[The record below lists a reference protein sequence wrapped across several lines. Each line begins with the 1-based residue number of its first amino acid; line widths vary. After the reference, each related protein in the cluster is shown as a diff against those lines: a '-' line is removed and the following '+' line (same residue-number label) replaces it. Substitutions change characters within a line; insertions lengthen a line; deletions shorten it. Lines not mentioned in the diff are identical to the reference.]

1 MKDLTATEKEEAAQ
15 LLVSMLAAAP
25 PLANELGELLDAL
38 DEGETVFVDG
48 VKDATLR
55 SQLAAFLTAL
65 GLAAPAGKGN
75 KSFRCSG
82 GGVLRGVAALMDE
95 QDLAG
100 PLPLDREAAFN
111 SAKEASTGGESRRVV
126 DRLAGEQGMEG
137 VREEVPGLL
146 DQILG
151 GELVMLEGL
160 PDERVRAAL
169 TLLFEAIGL
178 KSRTAGDGGEAG
190 YGIPDRGYEDSEAVI
205 KKVIAE
211 YGGEQSKAKDSSDD
225 EGGENDGPAP
235 RRAPIGPAMPSQAM
249 LAQAQQAA
257 KDFVQED
264 SSSDDDEDQFG
275 PSVAGKEKRVAS
287 ERADPNR
294 AKRQKRQELKRAAEW
309 ENATGVITGG
319 QAALDKAEA
328 EVGREEWMLVPPKS
342 LGVLGAIKTLQPTN
356 RKFQTRSARGA
367 RADLHAPKAPKSK
380 AEMEA
385 EAAAEELMAK
395 HREAR
400 GASLVER
407 HASDVSKAKKAAG
420 GRDGGKKSFSWSRE
434 EDFEQR
440 KKFTPQMYEEL
451 VQKSQE
457 LDSKFS
463 RSISRNFL

>member
-1 MKDLTATEKEEAAQ
+1 MMRELSGESKNEAGQ

-25 PLANELGELLDAL
+25 PLAAELGELLDAL
-38 DEGETVFVDG
+38 DEGESVFVDG

-55 SQLAAFLTAL
+55 SQLAAFLTAI
-65 GLAAPAGKGN
+65 GLADPAGKGH
-75 KSFRCSG
+75 KEKGPQPFRCSG

-95 QDLAG
+95 RDLAEPP
-100 PLPLDREAAFN
+100 PLNREAAFFA
-111 SAKEASTGGESRRVV
+111 AKEVV
-126 DRLAGEQGMEG
+126 DRLAGEEGMEG
-137 VREEVPGLL
+137 VPKEVPGLL
-146 DQILG
+146 GQILG

-160 PDERVRAAL
+160 PDERVRSAL
-169 TLLFEAIGL
+169 TLLFEVVGL
-178 KSRTAGDGGEAG
+178 KSRKAGDGGEAG
-190 YGIPDRGYEDSEAVI
+190 YGVPDRKSEDSEAVL
-205 KKVIAE
+205 KKVIAA
-211 YGGEQSKAKDSSDD
+211 YGGEQSSNAQDS
-225 EGGENDGPAP
+225 GGEEGHQDDGPAP

-249 LAQAQQAA
+249 LAQAQKAA
-257 KDFVQED
+257 MEYVQED
-264 SSSDDDEDQFG
+264 SSSSEDDEDDFG
-275 PSVAGKEKRVAS
+275 PSIAGKEKRVAS

-294 AKRQKRQELKRAAEW
+294 VKRQKRQELKRAAEW
-309 ENATGVITGG
+309 ENATGVITGR
-319 QAALDKAEA
+319 QASLDKAEA

-385 EAAAEELMAK
+385 EAAAERLMAK

-407 HASDVSKAKKAAG
+407 HASDVTKAKKAAG
-420 GRDGGKKSFSWSRE
+420 GKDGGKKSFSWSRE

-440 KKFTPQMYEEL
+440 RSFTPQMYEEL

-463 RSISRNFL
+463 RSIARNFL